1 MAAAITTTRAMPGM
15 AIRNERDNDRMIAA
29 HVWVRTF
36 VIMLGLAAVAWG
48 GILLPRFWDQG
59 PLDRTAA
66 EILQGH
72 TFKAKSSLLAEARLA
87 EEAQQTS
94 VCNPTDLHDAVIL
107 RLGILNEAIAAA
119 DQSLIK
125 SSSANLYN
133 AIQKALFCGPANSFV
148 WLTLV
153 WLDVRKHGFEP
164 HDANYLRLSYDLGP
178 NEGWIGL
185 WRARIAIALF
195 QQLPPDL
202 SERATG
208 EFVKLVN
215 TGRLYRETAQI
226 FGRAVPAAQVRIL
239 DELKTATPIA
249 RQNFAR
255 TLYDEGLD
263 AKVPDTE
270 IPGLHSWER

>member
-1 MAAAITTTRAMPGM
+1 M
-15 AIRNERDNDRMIAA
+15 AIRNERDDDRMIAA
-29 HVWVRTF
+29 RVWVRTF
-36 VIMLGLAAVAWG
+36 VFMLGLAAVAWG
-48 GILLPRFWDQG
+48 GILLPRFWYQG

-72 TFKAKSSLLAEARLA
+72 TFKAKSLLAETRLA

-94 VCNPTDLHDAVIL
+94 VCNPTDLHSAVIL
-107 RLGILNEAIAAA
+107 RLGILNETMAAA
-119 DQSLIK
+119 DQSLFE
-125 SSSANLYN
+125 SYSGNLHD
-133 AIQKALFCGPANSFV
+133 AIQKALFCTPADSFV

-153 WLDVRKHGFEP
+153 WLDVRRHGFEP
-164 HDANYLRLSYDLGP
+164 RDANYLRLSYDLGP
-178 NEGWIGL
+178 NEAWIGL
-185 WRARIAIALF
+185 WRTRIAIALF

-202 SERATG
+202 SERATS

-215 TGRLYRETAQI
+215 TGWFYRETAQI
-226 FGRAVPAAQVRIL
+226 FGRAAPAAQVRIL

-255 TLYDEGLD
+255 ALYDEGLD